1 MKKLTESWRQQKP
14 FPSKLP
20 KEDKKCVTVEK
31 SKTQQFLGKGAAA
44 KSKAMGRDEEQL
56 TVQPMMTRSALRS
69 LNTSNKVNP
78 MQDEPPENGKCNHEA
93 TKEHHTKSKQSSN
106 TTFNVSFDEDILS
119 AVEMMENE
127 YVSNKGSNAVKRPS
141 TTVASKAGENS
152 SCGGKKSKYLHPNL
166 REVAVKRGHKLFENI
181 RSPNENSGGDD
192 IKEIEERS
200 KEDSSQNRKVSQKAS
215 TDANLISG
223 ETDENERMERKD
235 STGSPHT
242 SNMNDSTGSVSS
254 AVDKLA
260 LSSWGLP
267 EIVLNKYKAAGIT
280 TMFEWQAEC
289 LSTRNVLAGGNLVYC
304 APTSA
309 GKTMVAELLILKRV
323 LETKKK
329 AILILPFVSVAREK
343 MFYLQGMF
351 QDAGLRVGGY
361 MGSSSPAGG
370 FKSVDIAVCTIEKAN
385 SLLNRLLEEKSL
397 DKLGIVVVDE
407 LHMVGD
413 QHRGYLLELLLTKV
427 RFVASR
433 TECSLDDSVESALHN
448 PIQIVG
454 MSATLP
460 NLDLLA
466 KWLSADLYCT
476 DFRPVPLNECVKIG
490 NSIYDHSMK
499 KLREVDTSR
508 LIKGDEDHIISLCLE
523 TITAG
528 HSVLVFCPTKN
539 WCEKLGESIAREFFN
554 MGKRLQEQEAGS
566 LKTLEVVPVLN
577 FEGLRD
583 VVEQLKRSPV
593 GVDPM
598 LNRIVPYGVAFHHA
612 GLTFDERDIIEGAFR
627 QGVLRVLVA
636 TSTLSSGVNLP
647 ARRVIIRT
655 PTFYGNIIDTL
666 TYKQM
671 VGRAGRKGVDTEGES
686 ILVCKTN
693 ERSKATSLL
702 SSQLKPVKSCLA
714 RKGESLKSSMKRA
727 VLEVVV
733 SGVASTPEEVA
744 RYSECT
750 MLAASMTADS
760 ENPTEPSECPTQAC
774 IKWLMDNEFIQLRKT
789 STEGRSDVEK
799 FYPTQLGSAVLASAL
814 SPDEGLAVFAEL
826 QKARRCFVLENEL
839 HIIYQVT
846 PIYMSDCANID
857 WYQYLCLWEKLSAD
871 KKRVAELVGVQ
882 EGFLARAVQG
892 RISKSSVQ
900 QAKAMAVHSRFYT
913 ALMLHDLVNEVPLNV
928 VAQCY
933 NSTKGILQSL
943 QQSAATFA
951 GMVTVFCHRLGWIN
965 LELLLSQFQNRLTFG
980 IQRDLCDLVRISL
993 LNGQRARVLY
1003 NAGHQSVAALANA
1016 DPAEVEQ
1023 TLKNAVPF
1031 QSKKKADGENEWE
1044 MKERLKRRCIWLT
1057 GKKGLTEH
1065 EAAVLIVEEAQL
1077 LLKEDL
1083 ALLGVAWKPSS
1094 QSSEQQ
1100 MDTSINTS
1108 KDRSEALQCS
1118 HRTPATDRSNGPQ
1131 NTSVQNDKEIVTPVR
1146 VLVSPITH
1154 PKEKNKSSDGCAK
1167 VVHVSSK
1174 QKSTLDSLDLH
1185 SENMP
1190 DNYKKSKRKSYD
1202 KNVKSGEGKN
1212 SDSIQTANSGNQND
1226 KTGEQ
1231 SNVAV
1236 NKRSASLHDESDS
1249 CILQDKKQHLKTEN
1263 TDHREKYKDGK
1274 QFVQPLKR
1282 SNNELVVMAEIH
1294 NEAQET
1300 VQCSGTENYPHL
1312 NENGSKVETSQVQG
1326 VSSDIITPV
1335 KVQKCQTEGVP
1346 SEQPI
1351 SPDLYS
1357 VPEEFNDSFEV
1368 NTQLMQQLLVSCPSD
1383 TATNKNC
1390 NYSQLLH
1397 DNKLIQTSDV
1407 IIQTNSTKKNFTDN
1421 LLQNTLHNGLAYE
1434 YSNND
1439 KAVSHLLEESKT
1451 NRQSVSNLFV
1461 DKDMNLHAKQSDQDL
1476 LNTNCDNKETA
1487 PNETIPKHV
1496 CDKAFKKPKV
1506 DQITNMVVVS
1516 PVKELGCEGK
1526 NNVITPPMY
1535 SEELMDSLDSD
1546 LQLFAAGFKTQKIG
1560 FIEQSA
1566 SPCLKNAKQIAKTIV
1581 VPLAPQLGDAKHLSV
1596 TREELDSISDSPLLV
1611 ASNYE
1616 KMVYSEDGL
1625 FEDSLSQ
1632 AGALQPEA
1640 QHQKSV
1646 SKQGPQ
1652 NSSLD
1657 EVLQQDMAAA
1667 MKMMN
1672 ESLSPFPSNSN
1683 PPQAKPPSDSG
1694 DMCRNSSTPYEPKIT
1709 PKKLGGVQPS
1719 QMNDS
1724 LTFSMLE
1731 KALDCD
1737 LLSPIATPAMFKA
1750 ARQAA
1755 EEKRNAEYSKKCQ
1768 LACKQETCQN
1778 TATVK
1783 YGGGAM
1789 IDTPMGRGSCNRIKD
1804 NAKAC
1809 GYQRK
1814 RKSLETKETE
1824 SSPPKSVKCG
1834 IFSEKSSAKGDESA
1848 ENVSVGS
1855 DCVPPTPPDSSV
1867 SLAAAATPECLKVT
1881 PYSLRNRNIKG
1892 QAVNQTPLKH
1902 SSVRARPSR
1911 KIDDY
1916 FCSKNNAQDLEVGGV
1931 STQPGGSFT
1940 IIDVAADRQ
1949 LFDTFIEE
1957 WKQQKKFSISVAC
1970 EKCPPKPVSG
1980 GGIGGKIKRGRPRSS
1995 PQKVENFVIECQQCM
2010 VVGIAVCWE
2019 RRDAYFVAFRDG
2031 TESGVLGDAKHLSV
2045 TREEL
2050 DSISDSPLL
2059 VASNYERM
2067 VYSEDGLFEDSL
2079 SQAGA
2084 LQPEAQHQ
2092 KSVSKQGPQNS
2103 SLDEVLQQDMAAAM
2117 KMMNESLSP
2126 FPSNSNPPQAKP
2138 PSDIGDMCRNSST
2151 PYEPKITPKKLGGV
2165 QPSPHQMNDSLTFS
2179 MLEKALDCDILSP
2192 IATPAM
2198 FKAARQAAEE
2208 KRNAEYSKKC
2218 QLACK
2223 QETYQNTVTVKYGG
2237 GAMID
2242 TPMGRGSSNRMKDN
2256 AKACGYQRKRK
2267 NLETKET
2274 ESSPPKSMKCG
2285 IFSEKS
2291 SAKGDE
2297 SAENVSVGS
2306 DCVPPTPPDSS
2317 VSLAAAAT
2325 PECLK
2330 VTPYSLRNRNMKGQ
2344 AVNHIPLKH
2353 SAVRARPSR
2362 KIDDYFCSKNN
2373 AQDLEVGGVSTQP
2386 GGSFTIIDVAADR
2399 QLFDTFIEEWK
2410 QQKKFSISVAC
2421 EKCPPKPVSGG
2432 GIGGKIKRGRPRSS
2446 PQKVENFVIEC
2457 QQCMVVG
2464 IAVCWERRDAYFVAF
2479 RDGTESG
2486 DPNESLSAPP
2496 LDSSLIPGYKMDA
2509 VKSVLELHREN
2520 GRSILAFDI
2529 KEQYKVLARACGVC
2543 VQAEVYQ
2550 DPKVACWMM
2559 DPGEKEKNLHRMVKN
2574 YLPLENHL
2582 LEGIG
2587 GGIGVSSLGISYENP
2602 GPGRLRACVES
2613 VMTLHLMSYFTTQL
2627 QEAGLYQAFV
2637 DVEMPSVV
2645 TLARMELNGLG
2656 FSQAGCDSQRSI
2668 MQAKLSALEDQAYQ
2682 LAGHPFALSAPDDV
2696 AQVLFVEL
2704 KLPPNGDLSAQKSS
2718 VKTLGP
2724 ARRGGAGR
2732 GRQQRQQYSTA
2743 KDVLEKLQQLH
2754 PLPGLILEW
2763 RRITNAITKVVFPV
2777 QKEKMYNQR
2786 LDMERIHSVCQTH
2799 TSTGRVSM
2807 GEPNLQNIPRDFEI
2821 VMPGVIG
2828 ESPPQGAPVPV
2839 AGLSKKQGSRR
2850 YVAPKQVSR
2859 CLSDC
2864 PAPSFSVSMRHAF
2877 VPFEGGVIL
2886 AADYSQ
2892 LELRMIAHLSKDKKL
2907 ISILNSGGDVFKMIA
2922 AQWQCVS
2929 VEEVTAAQRQQAKQV
2944 CYGML
2949 YGIGPKALGEQIGVE
2964 ENDAAA
2970 FIETFKARYKGM
2982 RQYLQ
2987 TTVEQCRTLG
2997 YVQTVTGRRR
3007 YLPGIKDTNPHVKA
3021 QAERQAVNTTVQGSA
3036 ADLVKLAM
3044 NRIDSILMERFP
3056 DTAKPHLHKQFQ
3068 SVDTRQRVHSKS
3080 DNNGK
3085 PRGGFFI
3092 LQLHDE
3098 LIYEVAE
3105 QDSMAV
3111 AKIVKNNMENAMSFS
3126 VHLPVKVSMGPTWGS
3141 LEEVDV

>member
-2010 VVGIAVCWE
+2010 V
-2019 RRDAYFVAFRDG
+2019 
-2031 TESGVLGDAKHLSV
+2031 LGDAKHLSV

-2696 AQVLFVEL
+2696 AQV
-2704 KLPPNGDLSAQKSS
+2704 
-2718 VKTLGP
+2718 
-2724 ARRGGAGR
+2724 
-2732 GRQQRQQYSTA
+2732 
-2743 KDVLEKLQQLH
+2743 
-2754 PLPGLILEW
+2754 
-2763 RRITNAITKVVFPV
+2763 
-2777 QKEKMYNQR
+2777 
-2786 LDMERIHSVCQTH
+2786 
-2799 TSTGRVSM
+2799 
-2807 GEPNLQNIPRDFEI
+2807 
-2821 VMPGVIG
+2821 
-2828 ESPPQGAPVPV
+2828 
-2839 AGLSKKQGSRR
+2839 
-2850 YVAPKQVSR
+2850 
-2859 CLSDC
+2859 
-2864 PAPSFSVSMRHAF
+2864 
-2877 VPFEGGVIL
+2877 
-2886 AADYSQ
+2886 
-2892 LELRMIAHLSKDKKL
+2892 
-2907 ISILNSGGDVFKMIA
+2907 
-2922 AQWQCVS
+2922 
-2929 VEEVTAAQRQQAKQV
+2929 